1 MKEQKRSLE
10 NFWIKFFCEVQ
21 NRIYFSIFKFYKN
34 TYIFYTTN
42 PGFFPGFSFLRFK
55 NNGFFVICVEILSD
69 NRLILH
75 SITDDAVKHK
85 KFSERLKK
93 KKLSSVRSIL
103 KIKIHYIMQKTK
115 KLLS

>member
-10 NFWIKFFCEVQ
+10 NFWIKSYREDQ
-21 NRIYFSIFKFYKN
+21 NQIYFSIFKFYKN
-34 TYIFYTTN
+34 TYIFYTSN
-42 PGFFPGFSFLRFK
+42 PGFFPGFLFFTFK

-75 SITDDAVKHK
+75 SVTDNFKKHK
-85 KFSERLKK
+85 KFSEWARQ